1 MLIANVS
8 NYLKAVIESMGHTFM
23 RATDIEANI
32 EVDQVDL
39 SAGTGIIFIL
49 NNLPTVTHLISMSGA
64 GKSTWPCELQ
74 VLKLADLDDKET
86 QSDDIRGQCQD
97 ACYQVIARFDPEIYA
112 AYPTPY
118 SINFLGQ
125 TKIYDKT
132 LTGCSLSM
140 ELLYDIPIY
149 GCGTIRIRNV
159 RLLEFAMG
167 VTTTGNRKVRL
178 LESSMGLLI

>member
-1 MLIANVS
+1 MLIADVS

-49 NNLPTVTHLISMSGA
+49 NNLPTVSHVISRSGS

-74 VLKLADLDDKET
+74 VVKLADLDHKENE
-86 QSDDIRGQCQD
+86 SDTIRSACQD
-97 ACYQVIARFDPEIYA
+97 AIYQVIPRFDPEIYA

-125 TKIYDKT
+125 TKIYDKI
-132 LTGCSLSM
+132 LTGCLLSM

-149 GCGTIRIRNV
+149 GCGVITIRNV